1 MNWLRSL
8 RRRDEQARRGR
19 HARVD
24 EAADARLHQLA
35 EPILKPL
42 IPAPADPAEAD
53 ALPVAKA
60 ATSAGSGAV
69 EARVPGVEM
78 GFGDGAVVPVTD
90 EGSVRQF
97 RQILERLFDQH

>member
-1 MNWLRSL
+1 MSWLRSL
-8 RRRDEQARRGR
+8 LRRDETARRGR

-24 EAADARLHQLA
+24 EAADTRLAALA

-42 IPAPADPAEAD
+42 VPPPAAPAE
-53 ALPVAKA
+53 VETFEVVTA
-60 ATSAGSGAV
+60 A
-69 EARVPGVEM
+69 PGVEM

-90 EGSVRQF
+90 ERSVREF

>member
-1 MNWLRSL
+1 MSWLRLL
-8 RRRDEQARRGR
+8 RRRDEGARRGR

-24 EAADARLHQLA
+24 EGADARLHQLA

-42 IPAPADPAEAD
+42 PPAEPAQAD
-53 ALPVAKA
+53 AFDVAKA
-60 ATSAGSGAV
+60 TRNVGSA
-69 EARVPGVEM
+69 VPEPRSQQVEM

-90 EGSVRQF
+90 ESSVRQF